1 MAYKTVQAKAN
12 SSSIIKPEELINVIE
27 LVPLKLSDRRIFNLL
42 LANSW
47 HEVTKNKEWSIPK
60 SDLLVHT
67 KATDQLDL
75 SIGRLMG
82 ARVKVQITR
91 KEDGE
96 KYTRSFT
103 LLEHIDE
110 PVRKSGLVYYKFPQA
125 LRVLIMNSTA
135 FARLQKA
142 VMFQLSSKY
151 SLALYEMIQQRGN
164 LDHKWSEAFT
174 IAQLRGLLGVPDGK
188 LKEYKNFKAR
198 CLLPAVQEVDFLSEY
213 RLHFLQHKTGKFVTS
228 ITLHW
233 YKKSI
238 TELKEAFKEMKASR
252 TGREA
257 RMRQEVEKVFS

>member
-1 MAYKTVQAKAN
+1 MVYKTVQAKAD

-27 LVPLKLSDRRIFNLL
+27 LIPLKLSDRRIFNLL

-47 HEVTKNKEWSIPK
+47 DEIGKNKEWSMPK
-60 SDLLVHT
+60 SDLLMHT
-67 KATDQLDL
+67 KATDQLDK

-82 ARVKVQITR
+82 ARIKVKITR
-91 KEDGE
+91 NNER
-96 KYTRSFT
+96 YTRSFA

-110 PVRKSGLVYYKFPQA
+110 PVRKNGLVYYKFPQA
-125 LRVLIMNSTA
+125 LRVLIMNSTV
-135 FARLQKA
+135 FARLRKA

-164 LDHKWSEAFT
+164 LDHKWSESFT
-174 IAQLRGLLGVPDGK
+174 IPQLRGLLGVPDGK

-198 CLLPAVQEVDFLSEY
+198 CLLPAVQEVDFLSDY

-238 TELKEAFKEMKASR
+238 TELKEAFKELKVSR

-257 RMRQEVEKVFS
+257 RMKQKVEKVFS